1 MYYIVTLSRRIF
13 TGTRDV
19 LVTDIVQYVSRMVG
33 EAIAARGQCLLAV
46 PGGSVADAVLPPLSR
61 ALLPWDRVHLFWC
74 DERAVP
80 VSHRDSNAGQAM
92 RLVAGSS
99 LATVAHLHPM
109 SGDGPDLLA
118 AADMYAVELNTVA
131 GSPPVLDLVL
141 LGVGDDGHVA
151 SLFPGH
157 AALEEQ
163 HRAVVVERHAPKAPT
178 TRLSLSLP
186 VLLRARDIMIVAFGA
201 NKADALH
208 HALEDSRATTPVAR
222 VIRHASRVRIML
234 DDAAAGRLTYT
245 KPEHLA

>member
-1 MYYIVTLSRRIF
+1 MYYIVIPSRRIF

-19 LVTDIVQYVSRMVG
+19 LVTDIVRYVSRRVV
-33 EAIAARGQCLLAV
+33 EAIAARAQCLLAV
-46 PGGSVADAVLPPLSR
+46 PGGSVADAVLPPLSQ

-80 VSHRDSNAGQAM
+80 ASHRDSNAGQAM
-92 RLVAGSS
+92 HLVAGSS
-99 LATVAHLHPM
+99 LVTLAHLHPM

-118 AADMYAVELNTVA
+118 AADTYGLELSTVA

-178 TRLSLSLP
+178 TRLSLALP

-208 HALEDSRATTPVAR
+208 HALEDSHAATPVAR
-222 VIRHASRVRIML
+222 IIRHANRVRIML
-234 DDAAAGRLTYT
+234 DDAAAGRLTHT